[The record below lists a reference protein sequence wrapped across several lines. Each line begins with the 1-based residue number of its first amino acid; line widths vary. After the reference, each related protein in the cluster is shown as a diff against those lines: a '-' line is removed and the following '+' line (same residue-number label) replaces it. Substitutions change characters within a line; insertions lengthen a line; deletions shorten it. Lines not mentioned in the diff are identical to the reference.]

1 MTTDFTFNSHNLNLS
16 DLPNYYT
23 TFAGIVCSTMTLAFD
38 DAIVDSI
45 IPPLMDLFNLP
56 QEIRDFINN
65 QYLPEVR
72 DKCCPENTLIMM
84 KCYKFSRSERSPP
97 TSALEYWRRCS

>member
-1 MTTDFTFNSHNLNLS
+1 
-16 DLPNYYT
+16 
-23 TFAGIVCSTMTLAFD
+23 MTLAFD

-65 QYLPEVR
+65 QYLPEVS
-72 DKCCPENTLIMM
+72 LI
-84 KCYKFSRSERSPP
+84 
-97 TSALEYWRRCS
+97 

>member
-1 MTTDFTFNSHNLNLS
+1 MSKTPKKFLTGGNECEFFFHLS

-56 QEIRDFINN
+56 QEIRDFIND

-72 DKCCPENTLIMM
+72 RKSIDE
-84 KCYKFSRSERSPP
+84 
-97 TSALEYWRRCS
+97 